1 MVNRTEDLIV
11 HKATRECPMI
21 EPHSR
26 AICGLLRL
34 REKIQ
39 AEADAAH
46 RAAGGDASETV
57 KG

>member
-1 MVNRTEDLIV
+1 MVDRKEDLIV

-46 RAAGGDASETV
+46 RASADASEIT

>member
-1 MVNRTEDLIV
+1 MTEGKEELIV

-39 AEADAAH
+39 AEADAAY
-46 RAAGGDASETV
+46 RAKEHPPPTV

>member
-1 MVNRTEDLIV
+1 MGEGKEEMIV

-39 AEADAAH
+39 AEADAAYQ
-46 RAAGGDASETV
+46 AKGQPPPTV

>member
-1 MVNRTEDLIV
+1 MADRKEDLIV

-39 AEADAAH
+39 AEADAAY
-46 RAAGGDASETV
+46 RAQKDDSQR
-57 KG
+57 

>member
-1 MVNRTEDLIV
+1 MGDPKEDLIV

-39 AEADAAH
+39 ADADAAH
-46 RAAGGDASETV
+46 RASANGPETP

>member
-1 MVNRTEDLIV
+1 MGEAKEEMIV

-46 RAAGGDASETV
+46 RAGGNPSGTV

>member
-1 MVNRTEDLIV
+1 MADPKEEMIV

-39 AEADAAH
+39 AEADKAH
-46 RAAGGDASETV
+46 RAGTDASGTV

>member
-1 MVNRTEDLIV
+1 MVDRKEDLIV

-46 RAAGGDASETV
+46 QVQRDGSGTV

>member
-1 MVNRTEDLIV
+1 MADRKEDLIV

-39 AEADAAH
+39 ADADAAH
-46 RAAGGDASETV
+46 QAKGQPPPTV
-57 KG
+57 KS